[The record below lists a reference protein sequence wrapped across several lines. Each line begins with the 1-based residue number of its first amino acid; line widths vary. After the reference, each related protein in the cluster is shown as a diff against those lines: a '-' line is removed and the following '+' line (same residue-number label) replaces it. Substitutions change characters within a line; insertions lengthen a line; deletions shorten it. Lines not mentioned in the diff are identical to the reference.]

1 MKKYIINI
9 EQVNKILQ
17 KLQEAPAKYVFDAI
31 KILHSL
37 DELKE
42 KKENKKND

>member
-1 MKKYIINI
+1 MKKYIIDT
-9 EQVNKILQ
+9 EQINKILQ
-17 KLQEAPAKYVFDAI
+17 RLQEAPAKYVFDAI

-42 KKENKKND
+42 KKQNKKND